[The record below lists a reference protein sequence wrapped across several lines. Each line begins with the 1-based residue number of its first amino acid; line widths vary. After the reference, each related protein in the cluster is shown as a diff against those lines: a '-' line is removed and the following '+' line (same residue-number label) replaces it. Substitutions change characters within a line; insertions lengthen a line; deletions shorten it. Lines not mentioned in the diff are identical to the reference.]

1 MGVSLKRDESI
12 SVIWSL
18 PLVPSSFSKYS
29 ATSEYFMPTGPLS
42 GNVSYN
48 LYQAES

>member
-1 MGVSLKRDESI
+1 MNRDESI

-29 ATSEYFMPTGPLS
+29 ATSEYFKPTGSLS
-42 GNVSYN
+42 AN
-48 LYQAES
+48 LRNQSQSDLSV